1 VDPLEVALLV
11 AGMVGPI
18 ILALGVFFSR
28 KHRWATWAKTVF
40 VTACLVGL
48 LWGILGFI
56 VWPPVHVTRQTYA
69 LLLSLK
75 NMCAGFLIGSLLSV
89 IIARPYEKRASAN
102 SNEDPQR
109 AGLTNR

>member
-1 VDPLEVALLV
+1 MDPLEVALLV

-18 ILALGVFFSR
+18 ILVVGVFFSR
-28 KHRWATWAKTVF
+28 KRRYANWAKAVF

-89 IIARPYEKRASAN
+89 IVARPYEKRTSAN

-109 AGLTNR
+109 VGLTNR